1 MKRVLIG
8 LIVVLAAVALF
19 VLSTGARTSIQD
31 QAIPKEG
38 KEQPKK
44 VTLDQDSLDDKWG
57 AVAFDHETHSV
68 KKYNPNGG
76 SVTARPY
83 RWRLN

>member
-31 QAIPKEG
+31 PAIPKEG
-38 KEQPKK
+38 KDQPKK
-44 VTLDQDSLDDKWG
+44 VTLDHGQPRRQMGRGRVRSR
-57 AVAFDHETHSV
+57 
-68 KKYNPNGG
+68 NPL
-76 SVTARPY
+76 SQEIQS
-83 RWRLN
+83 